1 LTRIFERTGLNT
13 RLKGFYFGLTQRLK
27 HRPDDEL
34 NAWFTNPEQRNPLT
48 EEVYI
53 VPMTELFTAADHG
66 GCDRYEPDPQGQV
79 KPVLRAA
86 RNGPALRWGLDAQQ
100 NAMIQFAETALK
112 MLHEEDL
119 VAVPA
124 AFHGMAARNYRK
136 FLLEPTLEEAKAY
149 CGYQDAEDQT
159 EAYYRRL
166 GRAYDF
172 RELQAYFRSSFAHH
186 HNEWRQGSLALSP
199 PGLVEL
205 ARLTVMVEPV
215 VVAR

>member
-1 LTRIFERTGLNT
+1 
-13 RLKGFYFGLTQRLK
+13 
-27 HRPDDEL
+27 
-34 NAWFTNPEQRNPLT
+34 
-48 EEVYI
+48 
-53 VPMTELFTAADHG
+53 
-66 GCDRYEPDPQGQV
+66 
-79 KPVLRAA
+79 
-86 RNGPALRWGLDAQQ
+86 
-100 NAMIQFAETALK
+100 
-112 MLHEEDL
+112 
-119 VAVPA
+119 
-124 AFHGMAARNYRK
+124 MAARNYRK

-149 CGYQDAEDQT
+149 CGYHDAEDQT